1 MTDPVCNITWNIAEE
16 HTRIH
21 RHTDTHTHTRM
32 YTTYTH
38 TSIPI
43 LKIHYFVETLVDKW
57 LFRVYAG
64 LMYKLLTVAQ
74 STFPKMTM
82 QMAT

>member
-1 MTDPVCNITWNIAEE
+1 
-16 HTRIH
+16 
-21 RHTDTHTHTRM
+21 M

-82 QMAT
+82 QMATQNADCTKTIQLFAETQEWYNVNLC